1 MPSRIIQRAAAPQ
14 YEDDFMTPPSKHIDV
29 QAASRDLRMRTL
41 SFMAQPLDRL
51 IYLASTRDYN
61 TGLYHHDG
69 LASRFS
75 EEVACEAL
83 ADGHREAF
91 RQLLTSSLEDIVAQ
105 LQGYME
111 CSRIDPLDFIAA
123 WRGLKPYRVVV
134 PAQTD
139 AVCAEFLFSNLK
151 VALAIL
157 ESRFRRTPPAAPAAS
172 PHRSPGR

>member
-1 MPSRIIQRAAAPQ
+1 MIPREATPT
-14 YEDDFMTPPSKHIDV
+14 YEEVFMTALSKHQDV
-29 QAASRDLRMRTL
+29 RAASRDLRLRTL
-41 SFMAQPLDRL
+41 SLMPHPLDRL

-83 ADGHREAF
+83 ADCHREAF
-91 RQLLTSSLEDIVAQ
+91 HHLLTSSLEDIVHQ
-105 LQGYME
+105 LEAYVE
-111 CSRIDPLDFIAA
+111 VSRTEPVEFIAA
-123 WRGLKPYRVVV
+123 WRGLKPYQVAV

-139 AVCAEFLFSNLK
+139 PISAEFLFSNLR

-157 ESRFRRTPPAAPAAS
+157 ESRFRRSQVAAPGAS
-172 PHRSPGR
+172 LPRSPGQ